1 MPATLDVTIEAWED
15 GAAIPGRFAFCVPA
29 AEGHVTM
36 GGNRSPPLAWSG
48 APAGTASFAVVC
60 HDADVPSVAD
70 GVNQEGRTISAALP
84 RVGFYHR
91 VLVDIPASASGLAEG
106 ADSDGVT
113 AGGKA
118 PGPSAQ
124 GLRGINDFTD
134 WFAGDEAMQGDCGG
148 YDGPCPPW
156 NDEILHHDHV
166 TVYALEVASLDL
178 GERFGAPE
186 ALAAMAGHVLAQ
198 GARVGTYTLNPV
210 LG

>member
-1 MPATLDVTIEAWED
+1 M
-15 GAAIPGRFAFCVPA
+15 
-29 AEGHVTM
+29 
-36 GGNRSPPLAWSG
+36 
-48 APAGTASFAVVC
+48 
-60 HDADVPSVAD
+60 
-70 GVNQEGRTISAALP
+70 
-84 RVGFYHR
+84 
-91 VLVDIPASASGLAEG
+91 LVDIPASASGLAEG

-124 GLRGINDFTD
+124 GVRGINNFTD
-134 WFAGDEAMQGDCGG
+134 WFAGDEAMQGDYGG

-166 TVYALEVASLDL
+166 TVYALAVARLGL

-186 ALAAMAGHVLAQ
+186 ALAAMAGHVLAP
-198 GARVGTYTLNPV
+198 GAWVGTYTLNPA